1 LDDERIITSFA
12 KKYFYAL
19 MGKIK
24 RDQFIKL
31 SLFSSAA
38 VYVNSCGLGNN
49 KAEKIPGATKD
60 TILKDPIAQDA
71 GTKTIAPTFKLYK
84 KGDEGYDTLRKGFN
98 KRINKYPAVIA
109 LCKSQ
114 EEVAQAVTFGIDNKL
129 PISIKSGGHSFE
141 GFSCNNDGL
150 VIDLSTMNQVSWENE
165 NTVIIEPGCILSQ
178 LYDII
183 LRKNK
188 IIPAGSCGNVGIGGL
203 TLGGGY
209 GLFSRKF
216 GLTCDSLQSITMVDA
231 KGNIIN
237 SKDDP
242 ELLWACKGGGN
253 GNFGVITSLKFS
265 LNTAPDFLQSH
276 RFKICHIN
284 AQKAKQVLEQWFSV
298 TANLPPSCFSA
309 FVLNGASLYILLTN
323 IEKQNSETQK
333 IVAQLASL
341 VDKTISGKPIPLAK
355 AVQVF
360 YGEKKPLYFKNAS
373 AGLYKTFD
381 EIGNF
386 IADVLEKVTCT
397 PDMIYQ
403 VNTVGGE
410 INNPVFSNASSYSHR
425 GQNYLSELQTYWRQ
439 ESQLDKMVIAFEEVQ
454 QIFYANGI
462 KQQYRNYPDVNF
474 KNWQNAYYGENYA
487 RLQKVKSKY
496 DPGNVFRYD
505 QSIVPFSQ

>member
-1 LDDERIITSFA
+1 MPRL
-12 KKYFYAL
+12 K
-19 MGKIK
+19 KIK
-24 RDQFIKL
+24 RNEFIKL
-31 SLFSSAA
+31 SLFGGAA
-38 VYVNSCGLGNN
+38 VYLSSCGMGNN
-49 KAEKIPGATKD
+49 KTEKIIAVEKD
-60 TILKDPIAQDA
+60 TVLPDSIPPNAVK
-71 GTKTIAPTFKLYK
+71 KTIQPTFKLYK
-84 KGDEGYDTLRKGFN
+84 KGDPKYDLLRKGFN
-98 KRINKYPAVIA
+98 KRIDKYPAAIA
-109 LCKSQ
+109 FCTST
-114 EEVAQAVTFGIDNKL
+114 EEAAQAVTYGIENKL

-150 VIDLSTMNQVSWENE
+150 VIDLSSMNNVTWESQ

-183 LRKNK
+183 LPKHK

-216 GLTCDSLQSITMVDA
+216 GLTCDSLQEITMVNG

-276 RFKICHIN
+276 RFKIPHIN
-284 AQKAKQVLEQWFSV
+284 AQKAKHVLEQWFSV
-298 TANLPPSCFSA
+298 TARLPPSCFSA
-309 FVLNGASLYILLTN
+309 FVLNGRSLYILLTN
-323 IEKQNSETQK
+323 IEKHNSETQK
-333 IVAQLASL
+333 IVSQLSSL
-341 VDKTISGKPIPLAK
+341 VDKTIIGKSIPLAK

-360 YGEKKPLYFKNAS
+360 YGEKNPLYFKNAS
-373 AGLYKTFD
+373 AGLYKNFD
-381 EIGNF
+381 DISNF
-386 IADVLEKVTCT
+386 IEDVLEKVTST
-397 PDMIYQ
+397 QDMIYQ

-410 INNPVFSNASSYSHR
+410 INSSVFANASSYSHR
-425 GQNYLSELQTYWRQ
+425 DQNYLSELQTYWRQ
-439 ESQLDKMVIAFEEVQ
+439 ESQTDKMVKAFEEVQ
-454 QIFYANGI
+454 QIFFANGV

-474 KNWQNAYYGENYA
+474 KNWENAYYGENYA

-496 DPGNVFRYD
+496 DPGNIFRYE
-505 QSIVPFSQ
+505 QSIVPLSQKEVSI